1 MDYKELLDSAVE
13 FSSDGIGAIMLKV
26 AEFFYTILYPSNA
39 DPATPG
45 SPAALESKV
54 DSAMKL
60 KDALISP

>member
-1 MDYKELLDSAVE
+1 
-13 FSSDGIGAIMLKV
+13 MLKI

-54 DSAMKL
+54 DSAMQL
-60 KDALISP
+60 KDALVSL